1 MPRLGSV
8 MKFFT
13 RSKNRINNIMKSRSL
28 CGLAFLLQK
37 AEQQHH
43 VQQGNDS
50 PDHVQEPF
58 GIGRVFVFAHD
69 FGGGG

>member
-1 MPRLGSV
+1 
-8 MKFFT
+8 
-13 RSKNRINNIMKSRSL
+13 MKSRSL